1 MGTQTRENFDFTPIE
16 CGQEAAKHF
25 AFDEG
30 YINLNHGSSP
40 FPNNRGS
47 CSSTD
52 TGSYGTHPLEVRSV
66 HRKYQDRAEARP
78 DTFVRYELRTHLL
91 DEARQTIAHY
101 VHASLETCVL
111 VPNASTGID
120 TVLRN
125 LTFEPQD
132 AVICFSTIYTAFMN
146 TLDYLAERNDFS
158 IYKIEHDL
166 SLSVDEI
173 CNEFERMLEKISKDG
188 KKAKL
193 AIFDTIISLPAVRM
207 PFERLTE
214 ICRSH
219 GVLSCIDGAHGV
231 GQLHLNLSQLD
242 PDFFVSNCHKWLFAP
257 RACAVLYVPIR
268 NQHLIRSTLPT
279 GFNFVNKEK
288 AARSNNFV
296 GNFAAVATSDDT
308 PYLCISATLEW
319 RKRITFG
326 NKTGEEAIISY
337 NKELARKGGQL
348 VADILGTEVLDNR
361 ELTLGDCAMTNVRL
375 PVSSEKCSKIV
386 ADCLNRTINL
396 RYNVAVNVYYYAQ
409 ALWVQ
414 LSAQIYLEL
423 QHFEAAGRVLREA
436 LMTYAVDNSR
446 LMS

>member
-1 MGTQTRENFDFTPIE
+1 MDTQPTEASGTPTIQ

-25 AFDEG
+25 AFDNG
-30 YINLNHGSSP
+30 YINLNHGS
-40 FPNNRGS
+40 
-47 CSSTD
+47 
-52 TGSYGTHPLEVRSV
+52 YGTHPIEVRSV
-66 HRKYQDRAEARP
+66 HRKYQERAEARP
-78 DTFVRYELRTHLL
+78 DTFVRYELRTRLL
-91 DEARQTIAHY
+91 KEARKAIADY

-132 AVICFSTIYTAFMN
+132 AVICFSTIYPAFMN
-146 TLDYLAERNDFS
+146 TLEYLTERHEFS
-158 IYKIEHDL
+158 IYQIEHDL
-166 SLSVDEI
+166 SLSDDEI
-173 CNEFERMLEKISKDG
+173 CNDFERMLENISEDG

-193 AIFDTIISLPAVRM
+193 AIFDTITSLPAVRM
-207 PFERLTE
+207 PYERLTA

-242 PDFFVSNCHKWLFAP
+242 PDFFVSNCHKWLFTP
-257 RACAVLYVPIR
+257 RGCAVLYVPVR

-279 GFNFVNKEK
+279 GFNFLKREK
-288 AARSNNFV
+288 AAEINNFV
-296 GNFAAVATSDDT
+296 ANFAAVATSDDT
-308 PYLCISATLEW
+308 PYLCIPAALEW
-319 RKRITFG
+319 RKYITFG
-326 NKTGEEAIISY
+326 DKTGEEAIISY

-348 VADILGTEVLDNR
+348 VAEILATEVLNNR

-375 PVSSEKCSKIV
+375 PVSSEKCSEKV
-386 ADCLNRTINL
+386 ADLTNMVMNRK
-396 RYNVAVNVYYYAQ
+396 YNIAVNVYYYRQ
-409 ALWVQ
+409 ALWVR

-423 QHFEAAGRVLREA
+423 HHFEAAGRALRDV
-436 LMTYAVDNSR
+436 LMTYAVDDST